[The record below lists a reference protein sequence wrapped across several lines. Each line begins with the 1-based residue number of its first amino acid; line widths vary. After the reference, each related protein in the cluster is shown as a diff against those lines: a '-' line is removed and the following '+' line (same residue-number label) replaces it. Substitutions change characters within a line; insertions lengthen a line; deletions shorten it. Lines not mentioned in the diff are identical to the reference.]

1 MVEYS
6 LANNSYLRFYLAPKV
21 CLFVL
26 ALTQHTLT
34 LYRLATRSRHIHDRK
49 VGQDIGMTWCFR
61 RFNDLLLGKKHAVDD
76 HTARLRSDDQCF
88 YTNSNEI
95 FTAHSNFSPMYSSI
109 HLFFDDPGRAPPT
122 SAGLI
127 AYLPNPFVFEKH
139 KDREQVTFQPNLH
152 CNKHGR
158 SARNPR
164 FGSCQPCKRNVD
176 AHIKQS
182 RSMTDCSK
190 R

>member
-1 MVEYS
+1 MICFWERS
-6 LANNSYLRFYLAPKV
+6 
-21 CLFVL
+21 
-26 ALTQHTLT
+26 TLWMIIQRG
-34 LYRLATRSRHIHDRK
+34 LDRTIN
-49 VGQDIGMTWCFR
+49 VFIPIPMR
-61 RFNDLLLGKKHAVDD
+61 
-76 HTARLRSDDQCF
+76 
-88 YTNSNEI
+88 Y

-127 AYLPNPFVFEKH
+127 AYLPNPFVFENH

-182 RSMTDCSK
+182 RSMTNCSK
-190 R
+190 RLPMGKKPLDSVIARNRASYTTIAMSATPWPPLSCKLLAVRSRPSTQSNSVRFRP

>member
-95 FTAHSNFSPMYSSI
+95 FYRTLQLLSDVLEYS
-109 HLFFDDPGRAPPT
+109 
-122 SAGLI
+122 
-127 AYLPNPFVFEKH
+127 FVF
-139 KDREQVTFQPNLH
+139 
-152 CNKHGR
+152 
-158 SARNPR
+158 
-164 FGSCQPCKRNVD
+164 
-176 AHIKQS
+176 
-182 RSMTDCSK
+182 
-190 R
+190 